1 MSDEFIGKMIFWALL
16 SGVAFVFSVVK
27 YLIKEAKKPNAQK
40 EFVKNLRESG
50 FDSSQIELLENAFA
64 SGKDYQK
71 YCDKRFDKGQME
83 QIQKGVDSGISVDEY
98 LDPSL
103 PWTTMYEIRRRL
115 ERELDKSN

>member
-1 MSDEFIGKMIFWALL
+1 MSDEFIGKIIFWCLI
-16 SGVAFVFSVVK
+16 SGVAFVFSIVK

-50 FDSSQIELLENAFA
+50 FDSAQIDFLENAFA
-64 SGKDYQK
+64 AGKDYQK

-83 QIQKGVDSGISVDEY
+83 QIQKGVDSGICVDEY
-98 LDPSL
+98 LDPAL

-115 ERELDKSN
+115 ERELERSK

>member
-16 SGVAFVFSVVK
+16 SGVAFVFSIVK

-40 EFVKNLRESG
+40 EFVKNLKESG

-64 SGKDYQK
+64 SGKDYRK

>member
-1 MSDEFIGKMIFWALL
+1 
-16 SGVAFVFSVVK
+16 
-27 YLIKEAKKPNAQK
+27 
-40 EFVKNLRESG
+40 
-50 FDSSQIELLENAFA
+50 
-64 SGKDYQK
+64 
-71 YCDKRFDKGQME
+71 ME